1 MNYGNTA
8 GLKRFMKA
16 REVDKDSEDFRISQG
31 SRTLDENIRPQK
43 YHDASGGFQQCGAL
57 NLSIRLIWDKKALR

>member
-1 MNYGNTA
+1 MNYGNTV
-8 GLKRFMKA
+8 GLKWFMKG

-43 YHDASGGFQQCGAL
+43 YHNASGGFQECGVL
-57 NLSIRLIWDKKALR
+57 TFDLG